1 VALKEQ
7 AISYVRFSSAQQ
19 ALGDSKRRQLE
30 KAQQWC
36 DEHGVELLAEFTFQD
51 LGLSAFRS
59 KNSRTGQ
66 LAALVEAAKSGRIIH
81 GTYLVVEAFDRL
93 TRDELQEAIDLL
105 KALVSAGLRVV
116 TVLDGQVWDA
126 ASIRDPMRF
135 IYAVLMLSQGHVES
149 AKKSKRIS
157 DNWTNARN
165 TLDRSKFGIFPAW
178 LRRTADGNAWEPIPE
193 RVEIVSRVFELAIEG
208 YGSYALAK
216 KLNQEGV
223 PPVSGVGAWTS
234 GRVSKLLVNRALIGE
249 YEFKVRDKG
258 KAVAT
263 GTIVQDWYPVVI
275 EPAVFHQA
283 RVVITGRK
291 TLPAKRRDRS
301 YRNIL
306 FGLAYCGTCG
316 ASMIRRN
323 MSGANRSVGYGR
335 YVCSYSNHAKTSC
348 PTVHAHTLEHA
359 VVESLVNYF
368 SGSFV
373 SAERVNA
380 ARAALEAARGA
391 VADKERELARW
402 VEAIKYSTQS
412 VQEIVKAR
420 DKATLE
426 LAAEQAKLDSA
437 EQVFY
442 ELDTPAGVQDDVD
455 SILAALHALDSD
467 EAARDVRARFHTRL
481 VSLIEHICIHPYA
494 ASALL
499 KATGSPWY
507 IEVARDYDSHGNRI
521 SSLAVQFA
529 EPIKAKRQAP
539 TKL

>member
-1 VALKEQ
+1 MALKEQ

-30 KAQQWC
+30 RAQQWC
-36 DEHGVELLAEFTFQD
+36 DKHGVELLSEFTFQD

-66 LAALVEAAKSGRIIH
+66 LAALVEAAKSGRIIR

-126 ASIRDPMRF
+126 DTIRDPMRF

-149 AKKSKRIS
+149 AKKSERIGS
-157 DNWTNARN
+157 NWSEARK
-165 TLDRSKFGIFPAW
+165 TLDRSKFGIFPGW
-178 LRRTADGNAWEPIPE
+178 LRRTADGSTWEPIPE
-193 RVEIVSRVFELAIEG
+193 RVEIIRRVFALAIEG
-208 YGSYALAK
+208 YGSYTLAK

-263 GTIVQDWYPVVI
+263 GTIVPDWYPVVI
-275 EPAVFHQA
+275 EPSLFHQA
-283 RVVITGRK
+283 RMVITGRK

-306 FGLAYCGTCG
+306 FGLAYCGKCG

-323 MSGANRSVGYGR
+323 MSGSNRSVGYGR

-373 SAERVNA
+373 SAERVNE
-380 ARAALEAARGA
+380 ARAAIEAAKGA
-391 VADKERELARW
+391 VADKELALARLD
-402 VEAIKYSTQS
+402 EALKYSRQS
-412 VQEIVKAR
+412 VQELVQLR
-420 DKATLE
+420 DKASIE
-426 LAAEQAKLDSA
+426 LATAKADLDEAER
-437 EQVFY
+437 VFY
-442 ELDTPAGVQDDVD
+442 GLDTPTGVQDDLD
-455 SILAALHALDSD
+455 SILAALHAPDD
-467 EAARDVRARFHTRL
+467 NEAARDIRARFHTRL
-481 VSLIEHICIHPYA
+481 TSLVEHISIHPTA
-494 ASALL
+494 ALALI
-499 KATGSPWY
+499 KASGMPWH
-507 IEVARDYDSHGNRI
+507 IDVAREYDEHGNRT
-521 SSLAVQFA
+521 SPLLVEFA
-529 EPIKAKRQAP
+529 TPIKKRG
-539 TKL
+539 